1 MLAAAEPPRKPSRA
15 TPSITVDARR
25 NSDGLR
31 LTFSFAAAAPAAL
44 FRRADVVWLVFDSAK
59 PLDLEPIR
67 REAGSVIGDVSAL
80 PLEKGQA
87 IRLRLNRPQLAV
99 ADGG

>member
-1 MLAAAEPPRKPSRA
+1 MLASAEPPAEIKPA
-15 TPSITVDARR
+15 AVDKVEANR

-59 PLDLEPIR
+59 PIDLEPIR
-67 REAGSVIGDVSAL
+67 REAGSVIGDVSAV

-87 IRLRLNRPQLAV
+87 IRIRLNRPQLASLTRR
-99 ADGG
+99 